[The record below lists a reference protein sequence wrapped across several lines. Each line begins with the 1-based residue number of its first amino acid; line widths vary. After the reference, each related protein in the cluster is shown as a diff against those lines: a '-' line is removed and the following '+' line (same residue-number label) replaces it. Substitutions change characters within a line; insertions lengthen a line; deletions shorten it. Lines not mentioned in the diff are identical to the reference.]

1 MMLIDA
7 ICICPIYVFNLYYTI
22 LYIYCHTERFY
33 EDWEPSLHSHRL
45 TVIWFS
51 KTYQGCCLPN
61 WRFKTKRWH
70 PKFEPRYCA
79 VGDWGQGPIIQ
90 RQAGTLLFHMV
101 LGWFPTLFKSV
112 LGSTNESAL
121 VAPLRSISISQNVQS
136 VSQNCSPL
144 PNFSASIPSVWGN
157 SDLKRRFEQVWNHLG
172 IALQWCLGPTGYYRA
187 TQVACMR
194 NQKREILWWWFRS
207 RGHIRCIQTPQEWRQ
222 ERVELVQW
230 GIYTIYYNMTSY
242 N

>member
-1 MMLIDA
+1 MNIHLPA
-7 ICICPIYVFNLYYTI
+7 ILMFTRGTGFWPIPIYVYMYMPHMFLIYIIAYIIHILPYRTI
-22 LYIYCHTERFY
+22 L
-33 EDWEPSLHSHRL
+33 WRL
-45 TVIWFS
+45 GTLTAFALIGLIWFS

-121 VAPLRSISISQNVQS
+121 VAPLRSISIS
-136 VSQNCSPL
+136 
-144 PNFSASIPSVWGN
+144 
-157 SDLKRRFEQVWNHLG
+157 
-172 IALQWCLGPTGYYRA
+172 
-187 TQVACMR
+187 
-194 NQKREILWWWFRS
+194 
-207 RGHIRCIQTPQEWRQ
+207 
-222 ERVELVQW
+222 
-230 GIYTIYYNMTSY
+230 
-242 N
+242 

>member
-1 MMLIDA
+1 MFNGKIHYKWPFSIAMLVYQMVIYMMHWCLYVFVFNLYYSLYYTWYTYMMLIDA

-121 VAPLRSISISQNVQS
+121 VAPLRSISIS
-136 VSQNCSPL
+136 
-144 PNFSASIPSVWGN
+144 
-157 SDLKRRFEQVWNHLG
+157 
-172 IALQWCLGPTGYYRA
+172 
-187 TQVACMR
+187 
-194 NQKREILWWWFRS
+194 
-207 RGHIRCIQTPQEWRQ
+207 
-222 ERVELVQW
+222 
-230 GIYTIYYNMTSY
+230 
-242 N
+242 